1 MNQSS
6 ASARQTALVTGGAGG
21 IGVAICRYLAEA
33 GHRVA
38 VADLNAEAAA
48 RVAAALPGEGHF
60 GLAIDVSDEASVE
73 QAFDHVT
80 GQAGRPTILIAGA
93 GVLFFKPDGQR
104 PLIKEISLADWTRTM
119 TINQTGCFLTCRE
132 FARRLPEGHSFGRV
146 VTISSVTAQLGGYRS
161 NAAYIASKAA
171 VIGFTKALARE
182 LAPQGV
188 TVNSVAPGLIDAPML
203 RQSLPQDRDT
213 EVAATIP
220 LGRIGLP
227 EDVADAV
234 AYLVSE
240 GANYQTGTTID
251 VNGGYRM
258 Q

>member
-1 MNQSS
+1 MNASS
-6 ASARQTALVTGGAGG
+6 ASTRQTALVTGGAGG
-21 IGVAICRYLAEA
+21 IGAAICRYLAGA

-38 VADLNAEAAA
+38 VADLDVEAAS
-48 RVAAALPGEGHF
+48 RVAQALPGEGHF
-60 GLAIDVSDEASVE
+60 GVAINVSDEASVE
-73 QAFDHVT
+73 RAFDLVAH
-80 GQAGRPTILIAGA
+80 QAGRPAILVAGA

-104 PLIKEISLADWTRTM
+104 PLIKEISLADWSRTI

-132 FARRLPEGHSFGRV
+132 FARRLPEGRSFGRI

-161 NAAYIASKAA
+161 NAAYIASKAG

-188 TVNSVAPGLIDAPML
+188 TVNSVSPGLIDAPML
-203 RQSLPQDRDT
+203 RQSLPQERDS
-213 EVAATIP
+213 EAAAAIP

>member
-21 IGVAICRYLAEA
+21 IGVAICRYLADA

-38 VADLNAEAAA
+38 VADLNADAAA
-48 RVAAALPGEGHF
+48 RVAAMLPGEGHF
-60 GLAIDVSDEASVE
+60 GLAIDVSDEASVAG
-73 QAFDHVT
+73 AFDRVT
-80 GQAGRPTILIAGA
+80 EEAGRPTILIAGA

-132 FARRLPEGHSFGRV
+132 FARRLPEGRSFGRI

-203 RQSLPQDRDT
+203 RQSLPQERDS

>member
-1 MNQSS
+1 MNHTPAS
-6 ASARQTALVTGGAGG
+6 ASHTALVTGGAGG
-21 IGVAICRYLAEA
+21 IGASICRYLADA

-38 VADLNAEAAA
+38 VADLDAAAAA
-48 RVAAALPGEGHF
+48 RVAASLPGDGHL
-60 GLAIDVSDEASVE
+60 GLAIDVSDEVSV
-73 QAFDHVT
+73 QRAFDHVT
-80 GQAGRPTILIAGA
+80 EAAGRPEVLVAGA

-104 PLIKEISLADWTRTM
+104 PLITEISLADWQRTV

-132 FARRLPEGHSFGRV
+132 FARRLPEGRSFGRV

-182 LAPQGV
+182 LALQGV

-203 RQSLPQDRDT
+203 RQSLSQERDS
-213 EVAATIP
+213 EAAAAIP

-240 GANYQTGTTID
+240 GASYQTGTTID

>member
-6 ASARQTALVTGGAGG
+6 ASARRTAIVTGGAGG
-21 IGVAICRYLAEA
+21 IGVAICRYLAQA

-38 VADLNAEAAA
+38 VADLNAEAAE
-48 RVAAALPGEGHF
+48 RVAQALPGEGHF
-60 GLAIDVSDEASVE
+60 GVAIDVSDEASVVS
-73 QAFDHVT
+73 AFDVVT
-80 GQAGRPTILIAGA
+80 ETASRPTILIAGA

-104 PLIKEISLADWTRTM
+104 PLITEISLADWTRTM

-132 FARRLPEGHSFGRV
+132 FARRLPEGRSFGRV

-203 RQSLPQDRDT
+203 RQSLPQERDA
-213 EVAATIP
+213 EASAAIP

>member
-6 ASARQTALVTGGAGG
+6 VTTRHTALVTGGAGG
-21 IGVAICRYLAEA
+21 IGAAICRYLAEA
-33 GHRVA
+33 GHCVA
-38 VADLNAEAAA
+38 VADLNAGAAA
-48 RVAAALPGEGHF
+48 HVAAELPGTGHF
-60 GLAIDVSDEASVE
+60 GVGIDVADEASV
-73 QAFDHVT
+73 QRVFDEVT
-80 GQAGRPTILIAGA
+80 ERAGRPSILIAGA

-104 PLIKEISLADWTRTM
+104 PLVTEISLADWQRTM

-132 FARRLPEGHSFGRV
+132 FARRLPEGRSFGRI

-171 VIGFTKALARE
+171 VLGFTKALARE
-182 LAPQGV
+182 LAPQGI
-188 TVNSVAPGLIDAPML
+188 TVNAVAPGLIDAPML
-203 RQSLPQDRDT
+203 RLSLPQARDA
-213 EVAATIP
+213 EVSAAIP

>member
-1 MNQSS
+1 MNASS
-6 ASARQTALVTGGAGG
+6 ATTRQTALVTGGAGG

-48 RVAAALPGEGHF
+48 RVAASLPGEGHF
-60 GLAIDVSDEASVE
+60 GVAIDVSDEACVVR
-73 QAFDHVT
+73 AFDHVT
-80 GQAGRPTILIAGA
+80 EVAGRPAILVAGA
-93 GVLFFKPDGQR
+93 GVLFFKPDGER
-104 PLIKEISLADWTRTM
+104 PLIKEISLADWNRTI

-132 FARRLPEGHSFGRV
+132 FVRRLPEGRSFGRI

-161 NAAYIASKAA
+161 NAAYIASKAG

-188 TVNSVAPGLIDAPML
+188 TVNSVSPGLIDAPML
-203 RQSLPQDRDT
+203 RQSLPQARDS
-213 EVAATIP
+213 EAAAAIP

>member
-1 MNQSS
+1 MNSLR
-6 ASARQTALVTGGAGG
+6 ASTGQTALVTGGAGG
-21 IGVAICRYLAEA
+21 IGAAICRYLANA

-38 VADLNAEAAA
+38 VADLDEQSAKLIAAS
-48 RVAAALPGEGHF
+48 LPGDGHL
-60 GLAIDVSDEASVE
+60 GLGIDVADESSVKH
-73 QAFDHVT
+73 AFDHVT
-80 GQAGRPTILIAGA
+80 EAAGRPAILIAGA

-104 PLIKEISLADWTRTM
+104 ALIKEISLGEWQRTIL
-119 TINQTGCFLTCRE
+119 INQTGCFLTCRE
-132 FARRLPEGHSFGRV
+132 FARRLPEGRSFGRV

-203 RQSLPQDRDT
+203 RQSLPQARDS
-213 EVAATIP
+213 EAAAAIP

-240 GANYQTGTTID
+240 GSNYQTGTTLD